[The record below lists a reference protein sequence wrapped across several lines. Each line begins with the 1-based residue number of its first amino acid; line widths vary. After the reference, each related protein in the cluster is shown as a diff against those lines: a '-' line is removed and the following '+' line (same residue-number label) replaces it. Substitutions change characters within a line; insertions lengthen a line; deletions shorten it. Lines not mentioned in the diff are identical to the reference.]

1 MSERK
6 SRSSKGSRG
15 SKISHSTHSIASDK
29 KSIKSTKSAPGAPPE
44 PAPDEM
50 PQELDIMNIIVK
62 YFLDEVSQLTEGDRR
77 YKIASLDALELYGT
91 VIVVHRELANFKLE
105 NHIMVDFLEK
115 NDPKLLVGLRNRRAS
130 LMKKA
135 EQAVSAKHTPHGSL
149 QHNSSRHSSKR
160 SMTMTMSH
168 MASSTGGTSGGEKR
182 KLTDYRI
189 NYKTKAELAEMAAAE
204 VERRVLDIERNGK
217 SKVRR

>member
-1 MSERK
+1 M
-6 SRSSKGSRG
+6 
-15 SKISHSTHSIASDK
+15 SHSMHSIASDRNT
-29 KSIKSTKSAPGAPPE
+29 IKSVKSTAGPPAE
-44 PAPDEM
+44 PPPDEL
-50 PQELDIMNIIVK
+50 PQELDIMSIIVK
-62 YFLDEVSQLTEGDRR
+62 YFLDEVSQLTEEDRR

-91 VIVVHRELANFKLE
+91 VVVVHRELANFKLE

-135 EQAVSAKHTPHGSL
+135 QQAVSAKHTPQGSL

-168 MASSTGGTSGGEKR
+168 MASSTGGTMGGEKR
-182 KLTDYRI
+182 KLTDFRI

-204 VERRVLDIERNGK
+204 VERRVSDIERNGK
-217 SKVRR
+217 SIVRK

>member
-1 MSERK
+1 M
-6 SRSSKGSRG
+6 
-15 SKISHSTHSIASDK
+15 HSMVSDK
-29 KSIKSTKSAPGAPPE
+29 KSVKSVPGAGGAGAVAE
-44 PAPDEM
+44 ATALDEM
-50 PQELDIMNIIVK
+50 PQELDILNIIVK
-62 YFLDEVSQLTEGDRR
+62 YSLDEVGQLTEEDRDQR
-77 YKIASLDALELYGT
+77 IAALDALELFGT
-91 VIVVHRELANFKLE
+91 VRAIHRELANFKLE

-135 EQAVSAKHTPHGSL
+135 QQAVSAKHTPQGSL

-168 MASSTGGTSGGEKR
+168 MASSTGGTMGGEKR
-182 KLTDYRI
+182 KLADMRI

-204 VERRVLDIERNGK
+204 VERRVVDIERNGK
-217 SKVRR
+217 

>member
-1 MSERK
+1 M
-6 SRSSKGSRG
+6 
-15 SKISHSTHSIASDK
+15 HSLISDK
-29 KSIKSTKSAPGAPPE
+29 KSVKSVGGVAVPE

-62 YFLDEVSQLTEGDRR
+62 YSLDEVAQLTEEDRNNR
-77 YKIASLDALELYGT
+77 ISLLDALELFNT
-91 VIVVHRELANFKLE
+91 VGVVHRELANFKLE

-135 EQAVSAKHTPHGSL
+135 QQAISAKHTPQGSL

-168 MASSTGGTSGGEKR
+168 MASSTGGTMGGEKR
-182 KLTDYRI
+182 KLSDLRI

-204 VERRVLDIERNGK
+204 VERRVSDIERNGK
-217 SKVRR
+217 